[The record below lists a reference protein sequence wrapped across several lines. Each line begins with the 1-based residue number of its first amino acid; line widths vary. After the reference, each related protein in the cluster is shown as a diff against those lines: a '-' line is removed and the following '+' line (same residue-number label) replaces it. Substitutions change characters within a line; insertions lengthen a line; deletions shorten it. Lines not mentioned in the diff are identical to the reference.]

1 MFLAQ
6 EIIRKKRDGHALSD
20 EEIRFFINGI
30 RDNTISEGQIAALA
44 MTIFFH
50 DMTMPER
57 VSLTMAMRDSGTVLD
72 WKSLNLN
79 GPIVDKH
86 STGGVGDV
94 TSLMLG
100 PMVAACGGYVPM
112 ISGRGLGHTGGTL
125 DKLEAIPGFDIFP
138 DDNRFREIIQ
148 DVGVAIIGQTSSLAP
163 ADKRFY
169 ATRDITATVDSIPL
183 ITGSILA
190 KKLAEGLD
198 ALVMDVKVGSGAFM
212 PTYELSEALAEA
224 IVGVANGA
232 GVRTTALLTDM
243 NQVLASSA
251 GNAVEVREAVQFLTG
266 EYRNPRLFDV
276 TMALC
281 VEMLISGQLAKD
293 DAEARAKLQAVL
305 DNGKAAEVFGRMVA
319 AQKGPSDFVENYDKY
334 LPTAMLS
341 KAVYADTEGFI
352 SAMDTRALGMAVVS
366 MGGGR
371 RQASDTIDY
380 SVGFT
385 DMARLGDSIDGQRPL
400 AVIHAKD
407 EASWQEAAKAVKAV
421 VTRICPVSAKQFVC
435 NREEFLRVFR
445 RTYAARRFEANGFG
459 NAHVADHFHHD
470 ARAFRRSVYRHF
482 TGRGF
487 DEIRTGFNGD
497 FRGFTNQRLFFQL
510 ASFDDHFQQYVRC
523 GTSVF
528 TGFYQ
533 VKTHL
538 LVTGDQR
545 AVREY
550 HVHFVSAVGDRRT
563 GFRQRN
569 IDVIIAM
576 REVSHRCN
584 ADVRRTLFFQ
594 SFTRNRDKTR
604 VNTNRRRIPDRSFCL
619 MTQRDHFFIGV
630 VIVQSG
636 QIHQFERTQAACF

>member
-20 EEIRFFINGI
+20 DEIRFFINGI

-72 WKSLNLN
+72 WKSLHLN

-100 PMVAACGGYVPM
+100 PMVAACGGYIPM

-125 DKLEAIPGFDIFP
+125 DKLESIPGFDIFP
-138 DDNRFREIIQ
+138 DDNRFREIIK

-183 ITGSILA
+183 ITASILA

-232 GVRTTALLTDM
+232 RVRTTALLTDM

-281 VEMLISGQLAKD
+281 VEMLISGKLAKD

-319 AQKGPSDFVENYDKY
+319 AQKGPTDFVENYAKY
-334 LPTAMLS
+334 LPTAMLT
-341 KAVYADTEGFI
+341 KAVYADTEGFV
-352 SAMDTRALGMAVVS
+352 SEMDTRALGMAVVA

-385 DMARLGDSIDGQRPL
+385 DMARLGAQVVAGIGFIGAGTIIIHRQLVRGLTTAASLWATAGIGL
-400 AVIHAKD
+400 AAGGHMYIVAG
-407 EASWQEAAKAVKAV
+407 AA
-421 VTRICPVSAKQFVC
+421 TLLS
-435 NREEFLRVFR
+435 
-445 RTYAARRFEANGFG
+445 
-459 NAHVADHFHHD
+459 
-470 ARAFRRSVYRHF
+470 
-482 TGRGF
+482 
-487 DEIRTGFNGD
+487 
-497 FRGFTNQRLFFQL
+497 LFAL
-510 ASFDDHFQQYVRC
+510 
-523 GTSVF
+523 
-528 TGFYQ
+528 
-533 VKTHL
+533 
-538 LVTGDQR
+538 
-545 AVREY
+545 
-550 HVHFVSAVGDRRT
+550 
-563 GFRQRN
+563 
-569 IDVIIAM
+569 
-576 REVSHRCN
+576 EVL
-584 ADVRRTLFFQ
+584 TLFFG
-594 SFTRNRDKTR
+594 RLG
-604 VNTNRRRIPDRSFCL
+604 RRRIMVVFSAADRKAIDAMFNELQSGEYAVISYEVEAQRSPD
-619 MTQRDHFFIGV
+619 GV
-630 VIVQSG
+630 VYRATLVIRAKGNADEERYVDLLRENPDVTVERIV
-636 QIHQFERTQAACF
+636 